1 MRHEARV
8 DEDVVEEPTDHPGPT
23 LLRHLLHLVAAPVDH
38 EHDARGVGEVLL
50 QLTTSQNT
58 RTHTCERRDVRGSPR
73 ACPPPSSSRA
83 PQRRRTKRRSP

>member
-8 DEDVVEEPTDHPGPT
+8 DEDVVEEPIRHLGQT
-23 LLRHLLHLVAAPVDH
+23 LLRNLLHRVAAPVDH

-83 PQRRRTKRRSP
+83 PQRR